1 MRRIQ
6 TQIIVTMRGAWNF
19 SGEREQL
26 VMEKGHLRRILK
38 TGWLAIVWR
47 AVGIK
52 RAFFWFSFRMEQHK
66 QMPKGFIP

>member
-1 MRRIQ
+1 MRDQ
-6 TQIIVTMRGAWNF
+6 TQIIVTMKGTCNF

-38 TGWLAIVWR
+38 TGWIAVVWR

-52 RAFFWFSFRMEQHK
+52 RAFSFSFQMEQHQ